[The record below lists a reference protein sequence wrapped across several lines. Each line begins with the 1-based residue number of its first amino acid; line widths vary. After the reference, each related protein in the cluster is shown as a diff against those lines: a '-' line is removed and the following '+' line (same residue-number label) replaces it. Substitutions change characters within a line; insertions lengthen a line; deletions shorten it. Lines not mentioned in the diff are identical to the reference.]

1 MPSASEI
8 RAPTLQ
14 LPLRSRLK
22 LAGELLSTVGPPV
35 GADELLDEA
44 ARRND
49 ELEYDGAIGLD
60 EAAFWP
66 AVQELRARS
75 LLEVRGSL
83 DEKRY
88 GIHRLTQSFVR
99 TEIAHWPDK
108 EGEDGNAATG
118 P

>member
-1 MPSASEI
+1 MLCPMPSASEI

-60 EAAFWP
+60 EAAFWNG
-66 AVQELRARS
+66 VRS
-75 LLEVRGSL
+75 RRS
-83 DEKRY
+83 
-88 GIHRLTQSFVR
+88 
-99 TEIAHWPDK
+99 A
-108 EGEDGNAATG
+108 
-118 P
+118 